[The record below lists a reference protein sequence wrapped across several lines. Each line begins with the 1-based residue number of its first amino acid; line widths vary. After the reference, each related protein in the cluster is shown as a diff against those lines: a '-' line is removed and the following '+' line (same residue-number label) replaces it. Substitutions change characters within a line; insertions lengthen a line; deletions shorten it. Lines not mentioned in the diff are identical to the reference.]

1 MHTDLKFA
9 LRSLAKSPGFTIVA
23 LLTLTLGIGVNTAMF
38 TVVNTL
44 LFQPAS
50 YPDSAQLVRVYRT
63 NAQGEAWPHS
73 LPDLR
78 DLGAQG
84 STFTSVTPFQWWTFS
99 LAQPGQPAEA
109 LNGVVA
115 GATIF
120 ETLGIQPALGRAFSA
135 AEQQAGRD
143 TVAVISDA
151 CWRRKFGADPA
162 ILGRALRI
170 GGESVTVIGIMPA
183 RADYPMFW
191 GPIDMW
197 RPLPLAEGWRED
209 RGTPWLQAI
218 ARLKPG
224 VSRSEAQTEA
234 SVIAGR
240 LALQYPGSNTGKG
253 LRLVPFVGSEVEAVH
268 RRLIWLTLGLAGFVL
283 LIACANLGNLQ
294 LARCAGRARDFAIR
308 AALGASRPQ
317 LMRKLLAENLVLALA
332 GGGLGLLA
340 AQFMTSILA
349 PHLFAGKTATAVFQT
364 DWRVLAFGFVVAVL
378 AGLLSGG
385 IPAWLSSRTDLN
397 LALKQQS
404 RGATGDGSRQRVR
417 QALIVSQIA
426 FSVVLLAGSAFF
438 IRGLQRYLAQDPG
451 WRVDGLIKGTMTLTE
466 LRYPDDVS
474 RRAFHR
480 QLLDRVTNLP
490 GVEGAAL
497 TVSLPLRDYTTPMG
511 FVPEGRE
518 APRPGHE
525 PFAYHNIVSADYFSL
540 LGIPIVEGRAFAATD
555 VPAGSPHQIII
566 SESIARQ
573 YWPGESA
580 IGRRIREIDP
590 QGRPNWEVI
599 GVARDVG
606 LAGNVG
612 APATRFQIY
621 HNMAQNP
628 WGYFTVVARSRN
640 PEMLADSLR
649 RVVAGIDPDLPV
661 VELRT
666 VTQTVSGALHD
677 LRVANKLLATFAA
690 LGLGLAALGVYGVI
704 SGLVAQRTQEF
715 GIRMALGAQPHN
727 VLRIVLGNGAV
738 LAGLGAGSGLALA
751 ATLLPVLASAF
762 PGLPGLDLPSLL
774 ATVGL
779 LLAAT
784 LLACWLPARRATRV
798 DPVIALRA
806 E

>member
-1 MHTDLKFA
+1 MNDLRLA
-9 LRSLAKSPGFTIVA
+9 LRSLIGSPGFTVVA

-44 LFQPAS
+44 LFQPAP

-63 NAQGEAWPHS
+63 NGQGEAWPHS

-78 DLGAQG
+78 DLGTQG
-84 STFTSVTPFQWWTFS
+84 KTFTSVTPYQWWTFS
-99 LAQPGQPAEA
+99 LAETGQPAEA
-109 LNGVVA
+109 LSGVVA
-115 GATIF
+115 GANIF
-120 ETLGIQPALGRAFSA
+120 ETLGVKPALGRAFTA
-135 AEQQAGRD
+135 EEQQSGRD
-143 TVAVISDA
+143 TVAVLSDG
-151 CWRRKFGADPA
+151 CWRRRFGADPN
-162 ILGRALRI
+162 ILGRTLRI
-170 GGESVTVIGIMPA
+170 GGENVTVIGIMPA
-183 RADYPMFW
+183 SADYPMFW
-191 GPIDMW
+191 GPIDVW

-209 RGTPWLQAI
+209 RSTPWLQAI

-224 VSRSEAQTEA
+224 VTRTEGQAEA

-240 LALQYPGSNTGKG
+240 LALQYPGSNSGKG
-253 LRLVPFVGSEVEAVH
+253 LRVVPLVGSEVEVVH

-294 LARCAGRARDFAIR
+294 LARSAGRARDFAIR

-317 LMRKLLAENLVLALA
+317 LMRKLLAENLVLALI

-340 AQFMTSILA
+340 AQFITSILA
-349 PHLFAGKTATAVFQT
+349 PHLFAGKSATAIFHA
-364 DWRVLAFGFVVAVL
+364 DWRVLAFGFVIAVL
-378 AGLLSGG
+378 AGFLSGG
-385 IPAWLSSRTDLN
+385 IPAWLSSRTDMN

-426 FSVVLLAGSAFF
+426 FSVILLAGSAFF

-474 RRAFHR
+474 RHAFHQR
-480 QLLDRVTNLP
+480 LLDRVARLP
-490 GVEGAAL
+490 GVEGVAL
-497 TVSLPLRDYTTPMG
+497 TVSLPLRDYTTPLG
-511 FVPEGRE
+511 FVPETRE
-518 APRPGHE
+518 APQPGHE

-540 LGIPIVEGRAFAATD
+540 LGIPIVEGRAFAPTD
-555 VPAGSPHQIII
+555 VPAGNPHQIII

-580 IGRRIREIDP
+580 IGRRIHEIDP

-612 APATRFQIY
+612 APATHFQIY
-621 HNMAQNP
+621 HNMAQAP

-640 PEMLADSLR
+640 PEMLAEPLR
-649 RVVAGIDPDLPV
+649 REVAGIDPDLPV

-666 VTQTVSGALHD
+666 TADTVAGALHD
-677 LRVANKLLATFAA
+677 LRVANKLLAAFAT
-690 LGLGLAALGVYGVI
+690 LGLCLAALGVYGVI

-727 VLRIVLGNGAV
+727 VLRIVMGSGAL
-738 LAGLGAGSGLALA
+738 LAGLGAFLGLALVA
-751 ATLLPVLASAF
+751 ALLPVLAAAF
-762 PGLPGLDLPSLL
+762 PGLPGLDAPSLL
-774 ATVGL
+774 AAVGL
-779 LLAAT
+779 LFAAT
-784 LLACWLPARRATRV
+784 LLACWFPARRATKV
-798 DPVIALRA
+798 DPIVALRA